1 MSEVG
6 KVEYKTSALCI
17 LQDGINVKNKIAL
30 QWEHGGGFLKI
41 CEGSKDVALSSTQLE
56 QLLPLIP
63 AIVADLRKGKKVNHE
78 PPPGFLTG
86 VPK

>member
-41 CEGSKDVALSSTQLE
+41 CEGSKDVAISSTQLE
-56 QLLPLIP
+56 QLLSLIP
-63 AIVADLRKGKKVNHE
+63 AIVADLRKGKGALSA
-78 PPPGFLTG
+78 PPPGYLSG
-86 VPK
+86 VSK